1 VPSWVLQRTDVY
13 RLAASVRQ
21 YLLVLGSEAAQV
33 PESPVSLCEYACLN
47 VPLPDHHRRY
57 LLHLHCYHQRLMYL
71 LHLQEQWTSL
81 GCVHCE
87 ALVARR
93 EDLLIV
99 SSDGQQ
105 SAYVNPGGFVHEIIT
120 VRTTDRLYLLG
131 APTPEHS
138 WFPGYAWTIATCS
151 GCRRHVGW
159 KFTAVRP
166 NLRPKKFYGLTR
178 TAVMPV

>member
-1 VPSWVLQRTDVY
+1 MQRTDVY

-71 LHLQEQWTSL
+71 LHLQEQVLPDSSNPLPPLIPPPPQWTSL

-138 WFPGYAWTIATCS
+138 WFPG
-151 GCRRHVGW
+151 
-159 KFTAVRP
+159 
-166 NLRPKKFYGLTR
+166 
-178 TAVMPV
+178 